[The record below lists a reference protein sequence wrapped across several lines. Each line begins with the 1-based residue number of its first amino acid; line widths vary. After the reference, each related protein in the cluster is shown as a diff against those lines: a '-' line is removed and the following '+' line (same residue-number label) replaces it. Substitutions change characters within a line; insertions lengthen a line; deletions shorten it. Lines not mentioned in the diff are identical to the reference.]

1 MLYTCAPGRSV
12 SFDDT
17 HFNRLCR
24 DLTGS
29 SLNYVEFQS
38 LPSGSDGTLYYNNST
53 ARTNTRYYNGS
64 SSPRIDNLSFRAS
77 NSFSGSVNIPFVGR
91 STSGMTFNGVVT
103 VSSNGSGSGSRES
116 IHYTANSSSAAVFD
130 RDDFDDLSRWETDR
144 DVSSVRFDIPSSSQ
158 GWLYRN
164 YRSSSSQG
172 TRISSNTSI
181 SASDLDR
188 VAFVP
193 ASGYTGT
200 VYIGFKAT
208 AASGGEPS
216 RGRWRSTWS
225 GPRPMPLP
233 ATPPAPRRCS

>member
-1 MLYTCAPGRSV
+1 
-12 SFDDT
+12 
-17 HFNRLCR
+17 
-24 DLTGS
+24 
-29 SLNYVEFQS
+29 
-38 LPSGSDGTLYYNNST
+38 
-53 ARTNTRYYNGS
+53 
-64 SSPRIDNLSFRAS
+64 
-77 NSFSGSVNIPFVGR
+77 
-91 STSGMTFNGVVT
+91 MTFNGVVT